1 MGQKTN
7 PIILRIGKVC
17 EWDSKYI
24 EKKSSELPKQTFNNI
39 SIKCFLIKFFKDN
52 GLKLNKLVVNQS
64 ENSLHIFIKYYVS
77 LDPSLHKKINKKKTK
92 FIPKRKKKKRF
103 KKLIKGVKR
112 YFNHY
117 RLKRYFNYDRL
128 KRNLKSSR
136 LIKTLIKNEQN
147 KLKTKRLVRVKF
159 RKVSKLIQKYKTI
172 NSIEMHSFT
181 RKLFAH
187 LKMFNNNISTIY
199 LMLEQLNKNVKRS
212 IKKSRVK
219 TLKNIVIKLRRY
231 QRFNFF
237 KEGLNV
243 MMSVT
248 RKKNSPALL
257 ANFIADQ
264 LGKVK
269 RHNFFLRFIKSGL
282 GLFTHK
288 KLSTLKGI
296 KIKIKGR
303 LNGRPRARH
312 RILKIRKA
320 IPVQTFQSKLNYSEA
335 TSFSKNGTLGI
346 KIWLE

>member
-1 MGQKTN
+1 M
-7 PIILRIGKVC
+7 
-17 EWDSKYI
+17 
-24 EKKSSELPKQTFNNI
+24 
-39 SIKCFLIKFFKDN
+39 
-52 GLKLNKLVVNQS
+52 
-64 ENSLHIFIKYYVS
+64 
-77 LDPSLHKKINKKKTK
+77 
-92 FIPKRKKKKRF
+92 
-103 KKLIKGVKR
+103 
-112 YFNHY
+112 
-117 RLKRYFNYDRL
+117 
-128 KRNLKSSR
+128 
-136 LIKTLIKNEQN
+136 KTLIKNEQN
-147 KLKTKRLVRVKF
+147 KLKIRRRVHVKF
-159 RKVSKLIQKYKTI
+159 RKASKLIQKYKTI

-187 LKMFNNNISTIY
+187 LRMFNNNTSTIY

-212 IKKSRVK
+212 IKKSHVK
-219 TLKNIVIKLRRY
+219 TIKNIVTKLRRY
-231 QRFNFF
+231 KRSHFF

-282 GLFTHK
+282 SLFTHK
-288 KLSTLKGI
+288 KLSILKGI

-312 RILKIRKA
+312 RILQIRKG